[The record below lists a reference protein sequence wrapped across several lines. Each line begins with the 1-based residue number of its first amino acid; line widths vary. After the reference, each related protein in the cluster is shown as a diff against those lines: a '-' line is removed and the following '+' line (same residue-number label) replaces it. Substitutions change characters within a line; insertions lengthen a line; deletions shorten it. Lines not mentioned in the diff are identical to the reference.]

1 MTTRLAAKPV
11 AQRRGVVWAWLCVAL
26 IPVGFAVSVGALFA
40 LATSWGVDLLPA
52 RGAAHISV
60 VQGLLL
66 GCTST
71 LIALVA
77 PTSAVILA
85 VRAEHARERSAKAA
99 RIVSI
104 AFLAL
109 TLVAYTLMVSLF
121 GFVGAAVVGAV
132 LYYALRRRASD

>member
-52 RGAAHISV
+52 RGATHISV